1 LTSAQT
7 AAARRPADDSGQPP
21 GDEPADASLLGLP
34 RFFAAAARQVRP
46 YWKAM
51 TLVVVASVP
60 QVALETVQPM
70 LLMVL
75 IDAIVGR
82 NIPRVWLAVMGLIGL
97 IPVYVAGNFLGEY
110 MAARVGASVSN
121 DLRIAAF
128 WRLQALSVSYHRGRP
143 RGDLLS
149 RFSSD
154 LDAVELAVATEFP
167 FALSCI
173 LAIAVGVAL
182 LFAVEWR
189 LALVLCALLPLV
201 IVAPRWLGSRA
212 SQASYQRQRDVAA
225 VMSATDE
232 SIAAHAVIK
241 AFDLQGIMLAS
252 FGRRLAKL
260 FRSTVRASLLSGLQG
275 TSISGSGSILLIVA
289 ISGGAALS
297 VRGELSVGGLVAVI
311 DLLWFVVANLQAL
324 SKVVPPMQRAAGGM
338 VRIQEVLDAPPQIV
352 DAVGARPL
360 PLFSQ
365 DIQFNDVSFGYG
377 GDSPALSHVTTT
389 IRAGE
394 SVVIVGPSGSGK
406 STLLGLL
413 LRLHDPTGGCIVVD
427 GHDVRDV
434 TQVSL
439 RTQIGVVFQ
448 QSFLFDT
455 TLREN
460 IRFGKPDASNE
471 EIEAAA
477 RDAEIHDFITSLPDG
492 YDTRAGES
500 GGSLSGGQ
508 RQRVALARALVRQP
522 AILVLDEPASA
533 LDAQTEAS
541 IHRTLQR
548 LAKGRTVV
556 AVTHRLT
563 TSVSDRILV
572 LKAGRLVEEGH
583 HVHLVALGGTYAEL
597 WRAQSQPDVA
607 GSRSQ
612 ADATID
618 SINWP

>member
-1 LTSAQT
+1 M
-7 AAARRPADDSGQPP
+7 PADS
-21 GDEPADASLLGLP
+21 SLIGLS

-46 YWKAM
+46 YWRAI
-51 TLVVVASVP
+51 TLVVIAGVP

-75 IDAIVGR
+75 IDAIVGHDAR
-82 NIPRVWLAVMGLIGL
+82 RVWLAVLGLNVL
-97 IPVYVAGNFLGEY
+97 IPVYVGGNFLGEY
-110 MAARVGASVSN
+110 MAARVAASVSN

-128 WRLQALSVSYHRGRP
+128 WRLEALSVSFHRSRQ

-167 FALSCI
+167 FAWACC
-173 LAIAVGVAL
+173 LAIAVGVVL
-182 LFAVEWR
+182 LIVVEWR
-189 LALVLCALLPLV
+189 LALVLCALLPIV
-201 IVAPRWLGSRA
+201 IIGPRWLGARA
-212 SQASYQRQRDVAA
+212 SQASYDRQRDVAA

-232 SIAAHAVIK
+232 SIAAHSVIK
-241 AFDLQGIMLAS
+241 AFDLQGIMLAA

-260 FRSTVRASLLSGLQG
+260 YRSTVRASLLSGLQG

-289 ISGGAALS
+289 ISGGAALA

-338 VRIQEVLDAPPQIV
+338 VRIQEILDAEELVVDRSGAGPLPPFSRAIQFHNV
-352 DAVGARPL
+352 SFAFGDAV
-360 PLFSQ
+360 
-365 DIQFNDVSFGYG
+365 
-377 GDSPALSHVTTT
+377 PALDRVTTT

-406 STLLGLL
+406 STLISLL
-413 LRLHDPTGGCIVVD
+413 LRLHDPTAGSIAID
-427 GHDVRDV
+427 GYDLRDV

-439 RTQIGVVFQ
+439 RTQIGAVFQ

-460 IRFGKPDASNE
+460 IRLGRPDASDE

-477 RDAEIHDFITSLPDG
+477 RDAGIHDFIASLPDG
-492 YDTRAGES
+492 YDTRTGE
-500 GGSLSGGQ
+500 GGGGLSGGQ

-522 AILVLDEPASA
+522 AIIVLDEAASA
-533 LDAQTEAS
+533 LDAQTEAA
-541 IHRTLQR
+541 IQRTLQQI
-548 LAKGRTVV
+548 AKGRTVV
-556 AVTHRLT
+556 SVTHRLSA
-563 TSVSDRILV
+563 SVASRILV
-572 LKAGRLVEEGH
+572 LDGGRLVDEGS
-583 HVHLVALGGTYAEL
+583 HVDLLARGGVYAEL
-597 WRAQSQPDVA
+597 WRAQSQPDGVA
-607 GSRSQ
+607 ERSH
-612 ADATID
+612 AEATID
-618 SINWP
+618 SIR

>member
-1 LTSAQT
+1 M
-7 AAARRPADDSGQPP
+7 
-21 GDEPADASLLGLP
+21 GLS

-46 YWKAM
+46 YWKGM
-51 TLVVVASVP
+51 TLVVMASVP
-60 QVALETVQPM
+60 QVALETVQPI

-75 IDAIVGR
+75 INAIVGR
-82 NIPRVWLAVMGLIGL
+82 NTRQVWMAVLGLIGL
-97 IPVYVAGNFLGEY
+97 IPVYIAGNFLFEY
-110 MAARVGASVSN
+110 VAARVGASVSN

-128 WRLQALSVSYHRGRP
+128 WRLQALSVSYHRGRS

-154 LDAVELAVATEFP
+154 LDAVERSVVTEFP
-167 FALSCI
+167 FALSCLLSI
-173 LAIAVGVAL
+173 TVGVVL
-182 LFAVEWR
+182 LLVVEWR
-189 LALVLCALLPLV
+189 LGLALCALLPMV
-201 IVAPRWLGSRA
+201 IIGPRWLGSRA
-212 SQASYQRQRDVAA
+212 SQASYERQVDVAA
-225 VMSATDE
+225 VMSTLEE
-232 SIAAHAVIK
+232 SIAAHSVIK

-252 FGRRLAKL
+252 FGRQLAKL

-275 TSISGSGSILLIVA
+275 TSMSGSGSILLILA
-289 ISGGAALS
+289 ISGGATLA

-311 DLLWFVVANLQAL
+311 DLLWFIVANLHAL
-324 SKVVPPMQRAAGGM
+324 SKVVHPMQQASGGM
-338 VRIQEVLDAPPQIV
+338 LRIQEVLEAREQV
-352 DAVGARPL
+352 VNMEGARPL
-360 PLFSQ
+360 PPFSQ
-365 DIQFNDVSFGYG
+365 AIHFQNVSFGH
-377 GDSPALSHVTTT
+377 GDGTPALADVTTT

-406 STLLGLL
+406 STLLSLL
-413 LRLHDPTGGCIVVD
+413 LRLHDPTAGSVTVD
-427 GHDVRDV
+427 GHDVRHV

-448 QSFLFDT
+448 DSFLFDT

-492 YDTRAGES
+492 YDTRAGEG

-541 IHRTLQR
+541 IHRTLQQ
-548 LAKGRTVV
+548 LAKGRTLIS
-556 AVTHRLT
+556 VTHRLT

-572 LKAGRLVEEGH
+572 LHAGRLVEEGSH
-583 HVHLVALGGTYAEL
+583 LNLVALGGIYSEL
-597 WRAQSQPDVA
+597 WRAQCQSAVTRDTN
-607 GSRSQ
+607 RSHD
-612 ADATID
+612 DATID
-618 SINWP
+618 SINWS

>member
-1 LTSAQT
+1 MRAVLTALAPRGYASRSLPSAQT
-7 AAARRPADDSGQPP
+7 AV
-21 GDEPADASLLGLP
+21 GLS
-34 RFFAAAARQVRP
+34 RFFAAAARQVWP

-82 NIPRVWLAVMGLIGL
+82 NTQRVWLAVLGLIGL

-110 MAARVGASVSN
+110 MAARVAASVSN

-173 LAIAVGVAL
+173 LAIVVGVVL
-182 LFAVEWR
+182 LFTVEWR
-189 LALVLCALLPLV
+189 LALGLCALLPIV
-201 IVAPRWLGSRA
+201 IVGPRWLGARA
-212 SQASYQRQRDVAA
+212 SQASYERQRDVAA

-232 SIAAHAVIK
+232 SIAAHSVIT
-241 AFDLQGIMLAS
+241 AFDLQGIMLAH
-252 FGRRLAKL
+252 FGRRLSKL

-275 TSISGSGSILLIVA
+275 TSISGSGSILLIAA
-289 ISGGAALS
+289 IAGGATLA

-338 VRIQEVLDAPPQIV
+338 VRIQEVLEAQQQVV
-352 DAVGARPL
+352 DRVGAQPL
-360 PLFSQ
+360 PHFSQ
-365 DIQFNDVSFGYG
+365 AILFNDVSFGYG
-377 GDSPALSHVTTT
+377 SESPVLAHVTTT

-413 LRLHDPTGGCIVVD
+413 LRLQDPTDGSITVD
-427 GHDVRDV
+427 GHDVRQV

-460 IRFGKPDASNE
+460 IRFGKPDASDA

-477 RDAEIHDFITSLPDG
+477 RDADIHDFIMSLPDG
-492 YDTRAGES
+492 YETRVGEG

-541 IHRTLQR
+541 IHRTLQH
-548 LAKGRTVV
+548 LAKGRTVIW
-556 AVTHRLT
+556 VTHRLT
-563 TSVSDRILV
+563 TSASDRILV
-572 LKAGRLVEEGH
+572 LNAGRLVEDGR
-583 HVHLVALGGTYAEL
+583 HVDLVALGGIYSDL
-597 WRAQSQPDVA
+597 WRAQSQPDVV
-607 GSRSQ
+607 GNRSQ

-618 SINWP
+618 SINGP